1 MGHSLFFTSAI
12 RTVSAQLLSAQLS
25 DFTLIGLTLSF
36 VLIAVLV
43 YLLARNKRKYE
54 RELSQKGSEIRKL
67 KERMTLKS
75 MRNHVLQTEV
85 SRTSEQLTSH
95 DEFKAAL
102 THLISHD
109 LKNAMNAIMGLT
121 RKRDDK
127 KMATVKSCGDLALSM
142 ISNMLD
148 VQRFEE
154 QQVSLRLQHHCLRET
169 LVAAQSQVQFFF
181 VMKNLELKIDI
192 PDGVLVLIDK
202 EMMTRVFVNLLV
214 NAVKYS
220 KVGGAVVV
228 RVGNIVN
235 ERGEA
240 FTQISLQDE
249 GEGIAESKLPRI
261 FDKYWQYDTNDID
274 KIGKVASAG
283 LGLVYCKHVLEAHN
297 GRISV
302 SSQQGV
308 GTRFDMHV
316 PYVEMM
322 APSCES
328 QNEKLSILRDE
339 LSITDEQL
347 ALIREHG
354 QKLYD
359 LKVYEI
365 TKIREVINELS
376 ELNIK
381 TTWTGEL
388 QMAVYQGNQQK
399 YDELVEM
406 IQ

>member
-1 MGHSLFFTSAI
+1 MGLIQVNDIIIITSFSSLA
-12 RTVSAQLLSAQLS
+12 
-25 DFTLIGLTLSF
+25 
-36 VLIAVLV
+36 LIAILI
-43 YLLARNKRKYE
+43 YLISENKRKFQ
-54 RELSQKGSEIRKL
+54 RELNKKTAEIRKL
-67 KERMTLKS
+67 NEKMALKS

-85 SRTSEQLTSH
+85 SKTSEQLSSH

-109 LKNAMNAIMGLT
+109 LKNALNAIMGLS

-127 KMATVKSCGDLALSM
+127 KMNTVKTCGDLALSM

-148 VQRFEE
+148 VQRFED
-154 QQVSLRLQHHCLRET
+154 QQVSLRLQHHCIRET
-169 LVAAQSQVQFFF
+169 LVAAQSQVHFLF

-192 PDGVLVLIDK
+192 PEGVLVLIDK

-220 KVGGAVVV
+220 KVGSAVVV
-228 RVGNIVN
+228 RVGNVVD
-235 ERGEA
+235 EGGEA
-240 FTQISLQDE
+240 FTQISVEDQ
-249 GEGIAESKLPRI
+249 GEGIAQAKLPFI
-261 FDKYWQYDTNDID
+261 FDRYWKYDTKD
-274 KIGKVASAG
+274 IGKVASAG
-283 LGLVYCKHVLEAHN
+283 LGLVYCKHVLEAHK

-302 SSQQGV
+302 SSKQGI
-308 GTRFDMHV
+308 GTRFEMSV
-316 PYVEMM
+316 PYVEKV
-322 APSCES
+322 ASSCDS
-328 QNEKLSILRDE
+328 RNDTLSILRDE
-339 LSITDEQL
+339 VSITDEQL
-347 ALIREHG
+347 ELIRLHG
-354 QKLYD
+354 KRLYE

-365 TKIREVINELS
+365 TKIREVINQLS
-376 ELNIK
+376 ELEIK